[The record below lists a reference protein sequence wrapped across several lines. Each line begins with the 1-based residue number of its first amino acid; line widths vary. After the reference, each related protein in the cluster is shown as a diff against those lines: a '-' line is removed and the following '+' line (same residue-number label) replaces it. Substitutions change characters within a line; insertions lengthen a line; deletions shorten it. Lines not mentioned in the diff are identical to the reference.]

1 MKRTSMRTK
10 RARQP
15 RLPNPKAQQMR
26 VTKQPKS
33 TASAEPRQTVQF
45 RASEHDLAVIKSGVA
60 AEYKATGVKWTVSDF
75 TRRAITMYPEHA
87 RLMGE
92 ANARIAELTAERD
105 ALRARLLRLEGGGGG
120 GSGVTLIARADAST
134 GRDTGHTH
142 VVVNDVAQAT
152 AEEAA
157 GFDLQA
163 GSQLTCD
170 DGRHA
175 LMFDG
180 PCEDCS
186 AEQTPDN
193 DGASA

>member
-15 RLPNPKAQQMR
+15 RLPNPKAQQMKAPR
-26 VTKQPKS
+26 QPKS
-33 TASAEPRQTVQF
+33 TAPAEPRQTVQF

-105 ALRARLLRLEGGGGG
+105 ALRARLARLEGGGGG
-120 GSGVTLIARADAST
+120 GGGGMLRFDTSGRGNNGMITVAAV
-134 GRDTGHTH
+134 G
-142 VVVNDVAQAT
+142 DVDQAT

-157 GFDLQA
+157 EFDLQT

-170 DGRHA
+170 AGRHA
-175 LMFDG
+175 LMFEG
-180 PCEDCS
+180 PCEDCA
-186 AEQTPDN
+186 AEQVPDN